1 MLNNTI
7 VVQMNVSTP
16 KNPYK
21 KQLTPNDKLRQSQD
35 ERTSIKKSIAYNI
48 KDMKRLESNPDVIQY
63 LKACKLV
70 GSGHVQSYLSKYEE
84 SKKLDARLSDIENVI
99 KVHKEAVSNLVI
111 FAHENYQCP
120 VLDDEAFVHP
130 CDNMD
135 YEEIDKAMEN
145 GKLPSIK
152 AIAVI
157 PAIVTP
163 KKSALTHEQLEL
175 VREDERSIKAI
186 AVIPA
191 TVTPKKTALTHEQSE
206 LVREDERCAR
216 SALIPERLDFRQEQ
230 EQDWHSSASAA
241 ESVPKLLVSD
251 IVPNKIA
258 TLSKR
263 KYVAFAKN
271 VKRTSSMEDDSLE
284 DDSPLIVTR
293 SKGKVASCAKPICHE
308 SCNKNE
314 F

>member
-84 SKKLDARLSDIENVI
+84 SKKLDARLSDVENVI
-99 KVHKEAVSNLVI
+99 KVHKAAVSNLVT

-135 YEEIDKAMEN
+135 FEEIDKAIEN
-145 GKLPSIK
+145 GKLP
-152 AIAVI
+152 
-157 PAIVTP
+157 
-163 KKSALTHEQLEL
+163 
-175 VREDERSIKAI
+175 SIKAI

-191 TVTPKKTALTHEQSE
+191 TVTPKKTALTHEQLE

-216 SALIPERLDFRQEQ
+216 SALIPEWLDFRQEQ
-230 EQDWHSSASAA
+230 EQDRHSKASAA

-271 VKRTSSMEDDSLE
+271 VTRTSSVEDDSLE